1 MKLQV
6 IAVSVFAF
14 WAVSVAAQDE
24 PSRTLF
30 TNVHVFDGMTD
41 GRIENAS
48 VLVEGNL
55 IKSVSENSIDAAGA
69 TVIDGGGRTLMP
81 GLIDSH
87 VHLSLYTPFAASR
100 QNIDPYMA
108 AILAAERYEAML
120 LRGFT
125 TVRDLGGYT
134 SYLNKGQ
141 NEGFLNGPR
150 LYGAGRF
157 ISQTSGHGDM
167 RAWNDPHPNIE
178 GNGVTNYWEQYHT
191 TIADGPDEVLRAGRI
206 SLRNGAHFLKIF
218 TSGGVTSE
226 FDPLHM
232 TQYTPEEVQAAVQAA
247 DQWKTYVTAHAFTD
261 EAVRLAVENGAKGVE
276 HAPLITEDTAK
287 MLEEKGIFVELNVAT
302 ILGRSLEELE
312 AVMSP
317 ASFAKV
323 KIAIEGQ
330 LVALEAIAKYP
341 DTKVVYGS
349 DLVSPWGQA
358 TLQAEQALHL
368 AEFPFY
374 AEYFGNFRAL
384 RAATGTG
391 GELAALTGPN
401 NPWQEGPLGVIQ
413 EGAYADILLV
423 DGNPLEDIMIMTSD
437 ENFDLIMKDG
447 VIYKNELN

>member
-1 MKLQV
+1 MKIKALAVALLTFGATDV
-6 IAVSVFAF
+6 IAQDDP
-14 WAVSVAAQDE
+14 AQ
-24 PSRTLF
+24 TLI
-30 TNVHVFDGMTD
+30 TNVHIFDGMND

-55 IKSVSENSIDAAGA
+55 IQRVSADTIEADGA

-100 QNIDPYMA
+100 QTIDPFMA

-120 LRGFT
+120 MRGFT

-141 NEGFLNGPR
+141 NQGFLNGPR

-178 GNGVTNYWEQYHT
+178 GNGVTNYWEKYHT

-232 TQYTPEEVQAAVQAA
+232 TQYTPEEVQAAVKAA
-247 DQWKTYVTAHAFTD
+247 DQWQTYITAHAFTD
-261 EAVRLAVENGAKGVE
+261 EAVRLAVDNGAKGVE
-276 HAPLITEDTAK
+276 HVPLITDDTAR
-287 MLEEKGIFVELNVAT
+287 MLAEKGIFVELNVAT
-302 ILGRSLEELE
+302 ILGRSLEELK

-317 ASFAKV
+317 ASFEKV
-323 KIAIEGQ
+323 KISIEGQ
-330 LVALEAIAKYP
+330 LIALKAIAKYP
-341 DTKVVYGS
+341 ETKVVYGS

-358 TLQAEQALHL
+358 TLQAEQALQL

-374 AEYFGNFRAL
+374 AEYFGNYRAL

-401 NPWQEGPLGVIQ
+401 NPWQDGPLGVIK

-423 DGNPLEDIMIMTSD
+423 DGDPLQDIEVMTD
-437 ENFDLIMKDG
+437 DKNFDLIMKDG
-447 VIYKNELN
+447 RIYKNTLD